1 MPNVELEM
9 IELWT
14 VGVGRSAFAC
24 HQGDPLPATFHTC
37 NLPVVLLKNTKEFIF
52 LPAQHAGENEPI
64 TPF

>member
-14 VGVGRSAFAC
+14 LGVERSAFAC
-24 HQGDPLPATFHTC
+24 HYGDPLPATFHTC
-37 NLPVVLLKNTKEFIF
+37 DLYVVLLKNTKEFSF